1 MPLHR
6 QGSVGRYL
14 GAATAPFGV
23 TPIAGARA
31 GTVNDA
37 GGLKTNIDARGYK
50 GGTLRMYTGVLG
62 TSCDAKVQ
70 DATASGGTYADMTAA
85 ANGSNGTVAT
95 GVAGEIHS
103 IDFYINP
110 ARPWLQ
116 IVHVQVGA
124 TCVGCSWVELWGQ
137 ATDRP

>member
-6 QGSVGRYL
+6 QGSVGRYA
-14 GAATAPFGV
+14 GTAAAPFFV
-23 TPIAGARA
+23 SPVAGARA

-50 GGTLRMYTGVLG
+50 GGTLRLICGVLG
-62 TSCDAKVQ
+62 TSIDAKIQ
-70 DATASGGTYADMTAA
+70 DATASGGSYADLPGAA
-85 ANGSNGTVAT
+85 AAT
-95 GVAGEIHS
+95 GVAGEVHS
-103 IDFYINP
+103 VDFDINP

-124 TCVGCSWVELWGQ
+124 AALGCSLVELYGQ
-137 ATDRP
+137 ASSQP